1 MRFHIF
7 ELKTKYHNLIVIIYS
22 FFVTD
27 TPQLRIKTMCGID
40 WAGTN
45 DWLTFTFCNDQK
57 CCSTNEIPLANGR
70 EDAANQTVDCTI
82 PDIFGNAIMGSCKDF
97 DFRSDSMVTS
107 NVTISRQFATQW
119 NAWRGEWIK
128 VALDSISFLECPI
141 DGWIG
146 GDNSSEP
153 TFQTSSCQSKYNII
167 YDLYISMQSMQSNF
181 NLTD

>member
-7 ELKTKYHNLIVIIYS
+7 ELKTKYHNLIVINYS
-22 FFVTD
+22 LFVTD
-27 TPQLRIKTMCGID
+27 TPQLRIKTSCGID

-128 VALDSISFLECPI
+128 VALDSTSFLECPI

-146 GDNSSEP
+146 GDNSSKP
-153 TFQTSSCQSKYNII
+153 TFQSSSCQSKYNMV
-167 YDLYISMQSMQSNF
+167 YV
-181 NLTD
+181 

>member
-1 MRFHIF
+1 
-7 ELKTKYHNLIVIIYS
+7 
-22 FFVTD
+22 
-27 TPQLRIKTMCGID
+27 MCGID
-40 WAGTN
+40 GAGTN

-57 CCSTNEIPLANGR
+57 CCSTNEIPLENGR
-70 EDAANQTVDCTI
+70 EDAAANQKIDCTI
-82 PDIFGNAIMGSCKDF
+82 PDVFGNAIMGSCKDF

-128 VALDSISFLECPI
+128 VALDSTSFLECPI